1 MARLFTNFCLVS
13 KKKRIRYAITS
24 PVIQYLLHNY
34 EILQFL
40 NFTVSQLVELNKV
53 DIHILYQ
60 LRFLL
65 IFFANIMKVISSIP
79 TKYQYQTP
87 GELWIDSDWL
97 KKNLVW
103 TKKSEIFSK
112 LRRSV
117 ERNNIQRGKQC
128 SSGLLWRLGT
138 ALIISVIQ

>member
-1 MARLFTNFCLVS
+1 MSSMTSSEDFNSMARLFTNFCLVS

-79 TKYQYQTP
+79 TKLPTYHQFIRPRENPELTQT
-87 GELWIDSDWL
+87 G
-97 KKNLVW
+97 
-103 TKKSEIFSK
+103 
-112 LRRSV
+112 
-117 ERNNIQRGKQC
+117 
-128 SSGLLWRLGT
+128 
-138 ALIISVIQ
+138 